1 MDIIITS
8 PSLDPSINVSG
19 ISSVTQFII
28 DNNKGHSYLH
38 FELGKHD
45 KDSGSILC
53 RIIANLKKLIKWIK
67 LLYKNKRAI
76 IHYNFPLS
84 SFSILRDPLFI
95 MIARIMHMGIIIH
108 IHGGAILCSEQ
119 IPPLFYYILRKTF
132 SDDIPLIVQ
141 SEYEKEILE
150 HTYKCH
156 TVYILPN
163 CVNLSDANKYY
174 KKKINLNS
182 KLVMG
187 YIGRIAETKGMDYL
201 LAACI
206 SLKEKKIPYIL
217 KLAGQEEI
225 ENQYIPLFR
234 EHLGSDFI
242 YEGVVSGD
250 KKDIYYKSLDIFIL
264 PSFFEG
270 LPMSLLES
278 MSYGIVPIT
287 TKVGSIETVIKDG
300 INGLYIEVK
309 DSVSIEDK
317 FLVLNA
323 NRDFLYAMSQVA
335 HKTIIDHFNP
345 NQYIAELNVIYEKL
359 KKSYIRKI

>member
-8 PSLDPSINVSG
+8 PSLDPSINISG

-28 DNNKGHSYLH
+28 DNNKCHTYLH

-53 RIIANLKKLIKWIK
+53 RIIANFKKLIKWIK
-67 LLYKNKRAI
+67 LLYKNKHAI

-84 SFSILRDPLFI
+84 SFSIMRDPLFI
-95 MIARIMHMGIIIH
+95 MIARIMHMRVIIH

-119 IPPLFYYILRKTF
+119 VPPLFYYILRKTF
-132 SDDIPLIVQ
+132 SGDIPLIVQ
-141 SEYEKEILE
+141 SEYEKNTLV

-163 CVNLSDANKYY
+163 CVNVSDANKHY
-174 KKKINLNS
+174 KKKINLNA
-182 KLVMG
+182 KLVIG
-187 YIGRIAETKGMDYL
+187 YIGRIAEAKGMDYL

-206 SLKEKKIPYIL
+206 SLKERHIPYLL

-234 EHLGSDFI
+234 EQLGSNFI

-250 KKDIYYKSLDIFIL
+250 RKDKYYKSLDVFVL

-287 TKVGSIETVIKDG
+287 TKVGSIEKVVKEG
-300 INGLYIEVK
+300 INGLYVEVK
-309 DSVSIEDK
+309 DSVSIENK
-317 FLVLNA
+317 FLALNA
-323 NRDFLYAMSQVA
+323 DRELLCTMSQAA

-345 NQYIAELNVIYEKL
+345 SQYIKKLNIIYANA
-359 KKSYIRKI
+359 